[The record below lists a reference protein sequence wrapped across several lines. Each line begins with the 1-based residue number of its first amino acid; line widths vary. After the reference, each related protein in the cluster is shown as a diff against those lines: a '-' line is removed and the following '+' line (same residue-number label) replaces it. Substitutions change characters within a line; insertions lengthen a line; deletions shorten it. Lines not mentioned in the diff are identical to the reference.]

1 MGPTTAAPTTTPST
15 TPATTTAAATTAAPT
30 TAAASTTTPT
40 TTVLPELV
48 KKEIEQASEY
58 MGTLNEAFD
67 NGNLQQNMLD
77 MDAFSGVTEV
87 KLVAELNVQKADTDT
102 PTQLLGTCQLS
113 GLRLSDFQDA
123 QRDAFKS
130 AMAASSG
137 AMKEHVSIRNVFAKS
152 SRRRLRVTT
161 SQASNGGDIVVDFAI
176 MIVRDSSTEPP
187 AAEEEESPNA
197 GHVAAIAGFSIL
209 AVLLTLAIVFFLLRK
224 YCAKKSQVG
233 FVGKSKRKPT
243 ESSKR
248 CAKYNSS
255 IEMI

>member
-1 MGPTTAAPTTTPST
+1 MGTAAPTTSTAAPTTSTEAPTTSTAALATTSLNNNTATTPTTAAPTNNTTTAPTTAAPTTTTLNSNTTAAPTTAAPTTTASTTAST
-15 TPATTTAAATTAAPT
+15 TPATTTAAPTTAAPT
-30 TAAASTTTPT
+30 TPT
-40 TTVLPELV
+40 TTAVPELV

-87 KLVAELNVQKADTDT
+87 KLVAELNVQKADVNTDT

-123 QRDAFKS
+123 QRDASKS

-161 SQASNGGDIVVDFAI
+161 SQA
-176 MIVRDSSTEPP
+176 
-187 AAEEEESPNA
+187 
-197 GHVAAIAGFSIL
+197 
-209 AVLLTLAIVFFLLRK
+209 
-224 YCAKKSQVG
+224 
-233 FVGKSKRKPT
+233 
-243 ESSKR
+243 
-248 CAKYNSS
+248 
-255 IEMI
+255 

>member
-1 MGPTTAAPTTTPST
+1 MG
-15 TPATTTAAATTAAPT
+15 
-30 TAAASTTTPT
+30 T

-87 KLVAELNVQKADTDT
+87 KLVAELQKANTDT

-161 SQASNGGDIVVDFAI
+161 SQASNGGDIVVD
-176 MIVRDSSTEPP
+176 
-187 AAEEEESPNA
+187 
-197 GHVAAIAGFSIL
+197 
-209 AVLLTLAIVFFLLRK
+209 
-224 YCAKKSQVG
+224 
-233 FVGKSKRKPT
+233 
-243 ESSKR
+243 
-248 CAKYNSS
+248 
-255 IEMI
+255 

>member
-15 TPATTTAAATTAAPT
+15 TPATTTAAPTTAAPT
-30 TAAASTTTPT
+30 TAAPSTTTPT

-77 MDAFSGVTEV
+77 MDAFSRVTEV

-123 QRDAFKS
+123 QRDAFD
-130 AMAASSG
+130 AD
-137 AMKEHVSIRNVFAKS
+137 R
-152 SRRRLRVTT
+152 
-161 SQASNGGDIVVDFAI
+161 DAI
-176 MIVRDSSTEPP
+176 MQSLGMTDEPLPLVWTADFIFGPKDADGNDSFVVGEFNCSCVGITRQLEL
-187 AAEEEESPNA
+187 
-197 GHVAAIAGFSIL
+197 AAIVGRT
-209 AVLLTLAIVFFLLRK
+209 AVNTV
-224 YCAKKSQVG
+224 
-233 FVGKSKRKPT
+233 T
-243 ESSKR
+243 SSH
-248 CAKYNSS
+248 
-255 IEMI
+255 

>member
-1 MGPTTAAPTTTPST
+1 MGN
-15 TPATTTAAATTAAPT
+15 
-30 TAAASTTTPT
+30 
-40 TTVLPELV
+40 
-48 KKEIEQASEY
+48 KEIEQASEY

-87 KLVAELNVQKADTDT
+87 KLVAKLNVQKADADTDT

-152 SRRRLRVTT
+152 SRRRLLRGTT
-161 SQASNGGDIVVDFAI
+161 SQASNGADIVVDFAI

-187 AAEEEESPNA
+187 AAAAEEESPKA
-197 GHVAAIAGFSIL
+197 AQIAAIVGFSIL
-209 AVLLTLAIVFFLLRK
+209 AVLLTLAIVFFVLRK
-224 YCAKKSQVG
+224 FCAKKSQVG

-243 ESSKR
+243 ESSKQ
-248 CAKYNSS
+248 CTKYTSS
-255 IEMI
+255 DIEMAYPN

>member
-1 MGPTTAAPTTTPST
+1 MAAPTTTALNSNTTSAPTTAALNSNTTAAPTTTAPS
-15 TPATTTAAATTAAPT
+15 TAAAS
-30 TAAASTTTPT
+30 TAAASTTPPT
-40 TTVLPELV
+40 TTVLSELV

-187 AAEEEESPNA
+187 AAEEEESA
-197 GHVAAIAGFSIL
+197 KGLYVGHVAAIAGSSIL
-209 AVLLTLAIVFFLLRK
+209 IVLLTA
-224 YCAKKSQVG
+224 
-233 FVGKSKRKPT
+233 
-243 ESSKR
+243 
-248 CAKYNSS
+248 
-255 IEMI
+255 

>member
-1 MGPTTAAPTTTPST
+1 MG
-15 TPATTTAAATTAAPT
+15 TTTA
-30 TAAASTTTPT
+30 
-40 TTVLPELV
+40 VPELV

-152 SRRRLRVTT
+152 SRRRLRGTT

-209 AVLLTLAIVFFLLRK
+209 AVLLTVAIVFF
-224 YCAKKSQVG
+224 V
-233 FVGKSKRKPT
+233 
-243 ESSKR
+243 
-248 CAKYNSS
+248 
-255 IEMI
+255 

>member
-1 MGPTTAAPTTTPST
+1 MG
-15 TPATTTAAATTAAPT
+15 TTTA
-30 TAAASTTTPT
+30 
-40 TTVLPELV
+40 VPELV
-48 KKEIEQASEY
+48 KKEIKQASEY

-87 KLVAELNVQKADTDT
+87 KLVAALNVQKADANTDT

-161 SQASNGGDIVVDFAI
+161 SQASNRGDIVVDFAI

-187 AAEEEESPNA
+187 AAEEEESPKA
-197 GHVAAIAGFSIL
+197 AHIAAIVGFSIL
-209 AVLLTLAIVFFLLRK
+209 AVLLTVAIVFFVLRK

-243 ESSKR
+243 
-248 CAKYNSS
+248 
-255 IEMI
+255 

>member
-1 MGPTTAAPTTTPST
+1 
-15 TPATTTAAATTAAPT
+15 
-30 TAAASTTTPT
+30 
-40 TTVLPELV
+40 VPELV

-67 NGNLQQNMLD
+67 NGNLQQNMLG

-87 KLVAELNVQKADTDT
+87 KLVADLNVQKADTNTDT

-137 AMKEHVSIRNVFAKS
+137 AMKEHVLIRNVFAKS
-152 SRRRLRVTT
+152 SRRRLRGTT
-161 SQASNGGDIVVDFAI
+161 GQTSNGGDIVVDFAI

-187 AAEEEESPNA
+187 AEEESPKGLGA
-197 GHVAAIAGFSIL
+197 GHVAAIVGSSIL
-209 AVLLTLAIVFFLLRK
+209 TVILTVAIVLFVLRK
-224 YCAKKSQVG
+224 FGAKKSQVG
-233 FVGKSKRKPT
+233 FAGKSKRKPT

-248 CAKYNSS
+248 STKYSS
-255 IEMI
+255 SDIEMTYPN